1 MYKHPNLDR
10 DLITPKQALDILIE
24 GNERFINNVRLQ
36 HDMLNVRD
44 EIKDKQHPFASVLGC
59 SDSRTTVELIF
70 DQNLGD
76 IFSVRLAGNIASRK
90 AIGSL
95 EFSTEYL
102 GSKIIVVMG
111 HSNCGAVKAACDN
124 FHGGNIGEIVHLISP
139 AVEEETTITQKDQR
153 NSSNNDFVEK
163 VCFLNVQEQ
172 IKRIL
177 RYSRIIKNQV
187 KEGKVGLVGG
197 VYDLASG
204 KVIFDVDNSILKK

>member
-187 KEGKVGLVGG
+187 QEGKVGLVGG